1 MKRWLAAIPLAIL
14 IGLIVVAAVRLTTD
28 DPNTDTFASPKRP
41 APSVEM
47 ATLDGAVFNF
57 AEDEDVALVNFW
69 ATWCTPCRAE
79 HPVLLELK
87 EQGVRIVGVLYKDE
101 EELGRQLLE
110 RDGNPFEIVAMDP
123 TGDAGIAFG
132 IAGVP
137 ETFLVDRDGMIIK
150 SMRSPIDYGRASEFL
165 EAYRA
170 AKKESE
176 AAGES

>member
-14 IGLIVVAAVRLTTD
+14 VGLVVVAAVRLATD
-28 DPNTDTFASPKRP
+28 DPNTDTFASPERP
-41 APSVEM
+41 APSVDM
-47 ATLDGAVFNF
+47 ATLEGGVYNF
-57 AEDEDVALVNFW
+57 AGDEDVALVNFW

-79 HPVLLELK
+79 HPVLLDLEK
-87 EQGVRIVGVLYKDE
+87 QGVRIVGVLYKDDAD
-101 EELGRQLLE
+101 LGRQLLK
-110 RDGNPFEIVAMDP
+110 RDGNPFDVVAMDP

-165 EAYRA
+165 EAYRK
-170 AKKESE
+170 AKQT
-176 AAGES
+176 AGAGES